1 VCYHDASEVK
11 TGRTQ
16 LAHGHMA
23 RCGLWTFYRWYTL
36 EPDIQ
41 IWWNWGSSCLNVA
54 QTTVP
59 LKYCDFYVKNISIN
73 NLANVIQLRLPGGTI
88 TYTTSAFE
96 KVNVNSYF
104 ISVIYFDIL
113 RYLFALLT
121 VMRSSFDNDERHLT
135 AFRSIS
141 EASHSWSCDKPYS
154 SRCVLS
160 TFWLQ
165 AAAGS
170 KTWFSTASKNC
181 YQHLIFGSVFTF
193 GILSAIAGAMT
204 VLLKWRFDCCLKVF
218 II

>member
-23 RCGLWTFYRWYTL
+23 RCGLWTFYRWCTL

-41 IWWNWGSSCLNVA
+41 RWWTRGSSCLNVA

-96 KVNVNSYF
+96 KVNVNTLYQSF
-104 ISVIYFDIL
+104 TLMFLDIYLHCWLWCFHHLIMTNVTWQH
-113 RYLFALLT
+113 FGQSAKHLT
-121 VMRSSFDNDERHLT
+121 VGHATSHT
-135 AFRSIS
+135 AQDAFCQPSGCRRQL
-141 EASHSWSCDKPYS
+141 DQKPDS
-154 SRCVLS
+154 QQPVR
-160 TFWLQ
+160 
-165 AAAGS
+165 
-170 KTWFSTASKNC
+170 
-181 YQHLIFGSVFTF
+181 
-193 GILSAIAGAMT
+193 IAT
-204 VLLKWRFDCCLKVF
+204 N
-218 II
+218 I